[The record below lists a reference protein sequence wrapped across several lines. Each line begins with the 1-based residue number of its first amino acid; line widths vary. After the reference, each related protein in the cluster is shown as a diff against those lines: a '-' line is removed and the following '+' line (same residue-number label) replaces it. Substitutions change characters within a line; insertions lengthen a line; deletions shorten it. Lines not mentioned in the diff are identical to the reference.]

1 MTVFSVEVGSMIVG
15 PGLLAQL
22 DEPIIWRRADTEAK
36 HQPSPD
42 ARGLLITQC
51 QWAALY
57 ESCVSLII

>member
-36 HQPSPD
+36 HQAPKMPGD
-42 ARGLLITQC
+42 C
-51 QWAALY
+51 
-57 ESCVSLII
+57 